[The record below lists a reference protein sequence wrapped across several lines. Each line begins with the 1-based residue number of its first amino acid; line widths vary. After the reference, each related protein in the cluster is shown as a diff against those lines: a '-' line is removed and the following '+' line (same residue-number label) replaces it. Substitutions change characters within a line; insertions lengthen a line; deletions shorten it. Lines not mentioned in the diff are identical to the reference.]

1 MSKRG
6 RPRKPTALK
15 IVQGTAQ
22 PSRINP
28 DEPVPT
34 GPLGAP
40 PARMRAEGKRRWAW
54 LNESAFWLTDA
65 DRGVVEQYCTRWALY
80 RDALKQV
87 SHFGMV
93 WERKKDGYTMMNGA
107 LTSLSNCEKALME
120 LGAKLGLDPSS
131 RTDIATPKRDQP
143 GPNPFAING

>member
-1 MSKRG
+1 MGKRG
-6 RPRKPTALK
+6 PPKKPTALK

-40 PARMRAEGKRRWAW
+40 PKRMRAEGKRRWRW
-54 LNESAFWLTDA
+54 LSESAWWLTDA
-65 DRGVVEQYCTRWALY
+65 DRGCAEQYCDRWALY
-80 RDALKQV
+80 RDAQKAIG
-87 SHFGMV
+87 HFGMIY
-93 WERKKDGYTMMNGA
+93 EGKEGYTMINAA
-107 LTSLSNCEKALME
+107 LSAYTNCEKALMQ
-120 LGAKLGLDPSS
+120 LGGKLGLDPSS
-131 RTDIATPKRDQP
+131 RADIVAPKRDQP